1 MFISVQYL
9 RAIAAFMVLLTHSAF
24 KLKSNGST
32 LLDWYNIGGYGV
44 DLFFIISGF
53 IMCLTIEKKRD
64 SFISFMKKRIVRI
77 IPLYWVLT
85 SVAFVVFLLSPSSV
99 NSSGG
104 ETSIIASYFLIPTT
118 SKYLINNG
126 WTLSF
131 EFYFYLIFS
140 LCFVLGSFQKQATSF
155 TLVLLVLI
163 GSLYSFQTP
172 LLIFLTSPLLLEF
185 VLGIIAFKLIRNY
198 KPSIPT
204 CTFFILLG
212 VAGLIQANSL
222 WRWDTALGSS
232 LNGGLPMFFIFIGL
246 VFMERKIKMNKY
258 LYELGMSSYSLYLL
272 HPFTLAF
279 VTIIFKKL
287 ELIHYNLIYLAT
299 MLISSLIMGWLCYY
313 YLEMKLD
320 KLIRNRTQKIK
331 IKLNTKLKDYL

>member
-53 IMCLTIEKKRD
+53 IMCLTIERKKD

-85 SVAFVVFLLSPSSV
+85 SVALLGFLLVPSIV

-104 ETSIIASYFLIPTT
+104 ETSIIASYFLIPSA

-140 LCFVLGSFQKQATSF
+140 LCFVFGSFQKQITSLI
-155 TLVLLVLI
+155 LVFMVII
-163 GSLYSFQTP
+163 GAFYSFQTT
-172 LLIFLTSPLLLEF
+172 LLTFLTSPLILEF
-185 VLGIIAFKLIRNY
+185 VLGIIAYKLVRDY
-198 KPSIPT
+198 KPRIAI
-204 CTFFILLG
+204 CVFFILLG
-212 VAGLIQANSL
+212 IAGLIQVNSF
-222 WRWDTALGSS
+222 WKWDTVFGNS
-232 LNGGLPMFFIFIGL
+232 LNGGLPMFFIFIGMVL
-246 VFMERKIKMNKY
+246 MERKVKMIKP

-272 HPFTLAF
+272 HPFTLAL
-279 VTIIFKKL
+279 VTITFKKL
-287 ELIHYNLIYLAT
+287 ELIDYSLIYLAT
-299 MLISSLIMGWLCYY
+299 MLISSLVMGWLCYY
-313 YLEMKLD
+313 YLETKLD
-320 KLIRNRTQKIK
+320 KLIRNRTQKQVI
-331 IKLNTKLKDYL
+331 LN